1 MVPFF
6 EGWVAAFWP
15 PAYVVFVAL
24 VVCGTSNA
32 VNLSDGLDGLAA
44 GLGATALATFAV
56 FAYLI
61 GRIDTSAYLG
71 LLYLPV
77 RRARDLRRGAGGR
90 RRRIPLFNSHP
101 AQVFMGDTGA
111 LAIGGALAVLAI
123 LLKAE
128 FLLLLVGAVFVAE
141 ALSVILQVGWF
152 KYTRRRSG
160 TGRRILLMAPLQS
173 PLREGGVGRVAGGR
187 AVLDPRGP
195 LGTRRAQHPEGP
207 VTSSAARSVRTPVGH
222 APPGVAVLGLGA
234 SGDAAARLALEK
246 YGSVYVSDHSDDGG
260 TRRRARALEALGA
273 DVQLGGHDLGRIAGA
288 GVVVASPGIPGN
300 APVLL
305 RLRARGVRWISEP
318 EFAARFRTGALI
330 GVTGTNGK
338 TTTSVL
344 IGHLLG
350 AAGIDAAVGG
360 NVGGGIAPPASAL
373 ALRSPRAEWWVLE
386 LSSFQLAGIERF
398 SPEIGVLTN
407 LSEDHLDRYG
417 EVARYFADKK
427 RLFRNATAASRWVV
441 NGEDAEAL
449 ALAGDATGELHLFAG
464 RPRDAEPLPAR
475 GRLSAFVRDGVL
487 TLGAGASRGPD
498 ASDEPLVPRDRL
510 RLLGRH
516 NVMNALAAA
525 LAARLAGAP
534 PAGLRRGLASFAP
547 LRTASSPSPSGA
559 GSSG

>member
-1 MVPFF
+1 MRS
-6 EGWVAAFWP
+6 A
-15 PAYVVFVAL
+15 
-24 VVCGTSNA
+24 
-32 VNLSDGLDGLAA
+32 AA
-44 GLGATALATFAV
+44 GST
-56 FAYLI
+56 
-61 GRIDTSAYLG
+61 
-71 LLYLPV
+71 
-77 RRARDLRRGAGGR
+77 
-90 RRRIPLFNSHP
+90 
-101 AQVFMGDTGA
+101 
-111 LAIGGALAVLAI
+111 
-123 LLKAE
+123 
-128 FLLLLVGAVFVAE
+128 
-141 ALSVILQVGWF
+141 
-152 KYTRRRSG
+152 
-160 TGRRILLMAPLQS
+160 
-173 PLREGGVGRVAGGR
+173 
-187 AVLDPRGP
+187 
-195 LGTRRAQHPEGP
+195 
-207 VTSSAARSVRTPVGH
+207 RTPVRNV
-222 APPGVAVLGLGA
+222 PPGVAVLGLGA

-260 TRRRARALEALGA
+260 TRRRAHALEALGA
-273 DVQLGGHDLGRIAGA
+273 DVHLGGHDLGRIAGA
-288 GVVVASPGIPGN
+288 GVVVTSPGIPGN
-300 APVLL
+300 APVLR

-318 EFAARFRTGALI
+318 EFAARFRNGALI

-449 ALAGDATGELHLFAG
+449 ALAGDAVGELHLFAG
-464 RPRDAEPLPAR
+464 KPGDAEPLPAR
-475 GRLSAFVRDGVL
+475 ARLSAFVRDGVL
-487 TLGAGASRGPD
+487 TLRAGAARGPD
-498 ASDEPLVPRDRL
+498 ASDELLVPRDEL

-525 LAARLAGAP
+525 LAARLAGAE

-547 LRTASSPSPSGA
+547 LPHRLEPITERRGVLWVNDSKATNVTATLSALESIGRPVVLILGGKDKGEDPLPLVPALGSAAARAVVLYGETAGRWAKELSRPLCRGMGNGGRIPVVVAAGLDDAVAVARRHALPGDALLLSPACSSFDLFRSYEERGA
-559 GSSG
+559 RFSVLAKEGAR